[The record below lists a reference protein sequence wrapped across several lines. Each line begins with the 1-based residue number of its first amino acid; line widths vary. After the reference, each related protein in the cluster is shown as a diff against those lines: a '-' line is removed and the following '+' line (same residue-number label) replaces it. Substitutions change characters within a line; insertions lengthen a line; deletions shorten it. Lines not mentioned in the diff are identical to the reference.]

1 MAFLTITFSS
11 HRHFQCCM
19 QWFVFQEENGCCKRK
34 VSLINKLGKSYM
46 KQVFVPFFNVGLV
59 RASNTSTGR
68 GEKKVNCVFQ
78 AKNHQHGKSRYEDIK
93 SPQFT
98 GLTCFRPMFHW
109 GQLNLWMMLSILKIL
124 CFFSIALCSFDVRHH
139 IHFFP
144 TKRGIILIW
153 GIFLIKFYQRVHMG
167 TVAHEFCF
175 IKSTILR
182 NLDWKIPQ
190 PQKTGRCQEGRLK
203 EDWSRSAS
211 VNRIKNF
218 LLHARKY
225 PTILIY

>member
-19 QWFVFQEENGCCKRK
+19 QWFVFQEENGCCKKK

-93 SPQFT
+93 SRQFT
-98 GLTCFRPMFHW
+98 GLTYFRPMFHW

-139 IHFFP
+139 IRFCP
-144 TKRGIILIW
+144 TKRGIILIIDLRD
-153 GIFLIKFYQRVHMG
+153 IFNKIVS
-167 TVAHEFCF
+167 
-175 IKSTILR
+175 KSTYGYGCPWVL
-182 NLDWKIPQ
+182 LY
-190 PQKTGRCQEGRLK
+190 QKHNSQKLGLEDSPTSEEREMPRRPFERGLK
-203 EDWSRSAS
+203 
-211 VNRIKNF
+211 
-218 LLHARKY
+218 
-225 PTILIY
+225 